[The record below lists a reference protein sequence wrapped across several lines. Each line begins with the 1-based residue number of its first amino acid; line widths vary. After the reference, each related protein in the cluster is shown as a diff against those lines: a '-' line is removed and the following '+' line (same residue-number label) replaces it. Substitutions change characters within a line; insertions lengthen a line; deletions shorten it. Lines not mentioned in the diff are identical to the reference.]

1 MKKYTAFFRKETIAV
16 LAALILPLVSCQQ
29 NALEL
34 KPVDISGIYGYTF
47 YGNITASKGETLKPS
62 LILYNEK
69 RAAWNMSIKWGE
81 DAVQCYYY
89 AVRNS
94 VNNYTLYWFGPAD
107 EDAANNHD
115 ASKAIVVLQLGIN
128 SLNEIVV
135 LRTDNNFMSGTR
147 VPMQK
152 QTNIAHNGTPPPMP

>member
-1 MKKYTAFFRKETIAV
+1 MKKYTALFRKETIVV

-34 KPVDISGIYGYTF
+34 KPVGISEIYGYTF

-62 LILYNEK
+62 LILYNEE

-94 VNNYTLYWFGPAD
+94 ANNYTLYWFGPAD
-107 EDAANNHD
+107 EYAAKHYD
-115 ASKAIVVLQLGIN
+115 TSKAIVVLQLGIN

-152 QTNIAHNGTPPPMP
+152 QTNIAHNRTPPPMP